1 MSKTRTL
8 IEKTETYVFRKDIII
23 DIVSNYMTKE
33 YSAWIEKKLMLG
45 LPMARQSY
53 KKFVDIVE
61 ANATE
66 YLADYMARTRK
77 GE

>member
-1 MSKTRTL
+1 ML
-8 IEKTETYVFRKDIII
+8 IEKTETYVFSKDIII

-45 LPMARQSY
+45 LPMAQQSY

-66 YLADYMARTRK
+66 NFADYMARTRK
-77 GE
+77 GEL